1 MTGSA
6 SEAPTQA
13 QETTALARR
22 SAVNFVG
29 LAAANALQFGLVL
42 LIATWLTPADAG
54 VFFEGF
60 AAVRLLSVVAVL
72 GLDITAIRYVAVHRA
87 RGELDQARAAVI
99 LSVLLA
105 GALSALITVVVFVFS
120 PQLSKAFGDPD
131 LDTVLRLMVL
141 SLPAVV
147 LQMVLIG
154 ATRGTGRMRAFVV
167 VDQVADGVLRV
178 ALVAAALAIGTGLDG
193 TAAAFTAAAYLTTA
207 AAAISARRVIGRVRD
222 ALTVD
227 IPELLRFSGNQWGAS
242 MAGVGLLWA
251 GTLMLGYWQP
261 PEDVAIYSI
270 ATRTVLIGMMFILP
284 IGIAFQ
290 PQIGRLYARSDT
302 EGLKRMYSFAT
313 KWSTLVGCPALI
325 FVALYATPVLHVF
338 YADSYARGAWPLAL
352 LAIGQVVSA
361 ATGPCGHIVTMIGR
375 SDLVLKNSVAALIL
389 NLVLS
394 VALIPPFGIVGAGLA
409 WGISII
415 AWNAIRV
422 WQVWDILHMHP
433 FGDWTL
439 RVGAALASFTA
450 AAAAARVLLDGVSA
464 PAALVVGATG
474 ATIVYAAA
482 LVAAGAFDED
492 DRFLPGPVA
501 RLARVPGGRP
511 TS

>member
-1 MTGSA
+1 VA
-6 SEAPTQA
+6 EAQPSPTQ
-13 QETTALARR
+13 ETAALARR

-29 LAAANALQFGLVL
+29 LTAANALQFGLVL
-42 LIATWLTPADAG
+42 LIATWLTPGDAG

-60 AAVRLLSVVAVL
+60 AAVRLLSVLAVL

-87 RGELDQARAAVI
+87 RGELHLARSAVALSIVLAGLVSAVI
-99 LSVLLA
+99 TLV
-105 GALSALITVVVFVFS
+105 VVVFA
-120 PQLSKAFGDPD
+120 PQLSTQFGEAR
-131 LDTVLRLMVL
+131 LETVLRLMVL

-178 ALVAAALAIGTGLDG
+178 ALVAVALALGTGLDG
-193 TAAAFTAAAYLTTA
+193 TATAFTVASYLTTA
-207 AAAISARRVIGRVRD
+207 AAAVAARPVIGRFRD
-222 ALTVD
+222 VLTVD
-227 IPELLRFSGNQWGAS
+227 VPELLRFSGNQWGAS
-242 MAGVGLLWA
+242 IAGVGLLWA
-251 GTLMLGYWQP
+251 GTLMLGYWRP
-261 PEDVAIYSI
+261 ASDVAVYSI
-270 ATRTVLIGMMFILP
+270 ATRTVLLGMMFILP

-302 EGLKRMYSFAT
+302 EGLRRMYSFAT

-325 FVALYATPVLHVF
+325 FVAIYATPVLKVF
-338 YADSYARGAWPLAL
+338 YADTYARGAWPLAL

-375 SDLVLKNSVAALIL
+375 SDLVLKNSVAALVL

-394 VALIPPFGIVGAGLA
+394 IVLIPTFGLVGAGLA

-415 AWNAIRV
+415 AWNGIRL
-422 WQVWDILHMHP
+422 WQVWRVLHMHP
-433 FGDWTL
+433 FRGWTL
-439 RVGAALASFTA
+439 RLLGALAVFTA
-450 AAAAARVLLDGVSA
+450 TAGVLRLALHGA
-464 PAALVVGATG
+464 PAPVALAIGATG
-474 ATIVYAAA
+474 ATLVYAAA
-482 LVAAGAFDED
+482 LIAAGAFDED
-492 DRFLPGPVA
+492 DRFLPRPVA

>member
-1 MTGSA
+1 VA
-6 SEAPTQA
+6 EEAAPA

-42 LIATWLTPADAG
+42 LIATWLTPAHAG

-60 AAVRLLSVVAVL
+60 AAVRLLSVLAVL

-87 RGELDQARAAVI
+87 RGELDQARALARQVDGGAV
-99 LSVLLA
+99 LA
-105 GALSALITVVVFVFS
+105 STAIAAVVFVFA
-120 PQLSKAFGDPD
+120 PQFSEAFGEPS
-131 LDTVLRLMVL
+131 LETVLRIMAL

-178 ALVAAALAIGTGLDG
+178 GLVAVALALGTGLEG
-193 TAAAFTAAAYLTTA
+193 TATAFTVAAYLTTA
-207 AAAISARRVIGRVRD
+207 ASAWAARGVLGRIRD
-222 ALTVD
+222 AVTVEVR
-227 IPELLRFSGNQWGAS
+227 ELLRFSGNQWGAS
-242 MAGVGLLWA
+242 IAGVGLLWA
-251 GTLMLGYWQP
+251 GTLLLGYWRP
-261 PEDVAIYSI
+261 SADVAVYSI

-290 PQIGRLYARSDT
+290 PQIGRLYARSDHD
-302 EGLKRMYSFAT
+302 GLRRMYSFAT

-325 FVALYATPVLHVF
+325 FLALYATPVLHVF
-338 YADSYARGAWPLAL
+338 YDNSYARGAWPLAL

-361 ATGPCGHIVTMIGR
+361 ATGPCGHVVTMIGR
-375 SDLVLKNSVAALIL
+375 SDLVLQNSLAALVL

-394 VALIPPFGIVGAGLA
+394 VALIPPFDLVGAGLA

-415 AWNAIRV
+415 AWNVIRV
-422 WQVWDILHMHP
+422 WQVWRVLHMHP
-433 FGDWTL
+433 FGDWTARL
-439 RVGAALASFTA
+439 GAALAAFTITA
-450 AAAAARVLLDGVSA
+450 GVLRVLLDGA
-464 PAALVVGATG
+464 PAPVALLVGATG
-474 ATIVYAAA
+474 ATLVYAAA
-482 LVAAGAFDED
+482 LIAAGAFDED
-492 DRFLPGPVA
+492 DRFLPRPVA